1 MLWWFEREGRQTR
14 IEVLNLANGHYELRV
29 VDGDGV
35 ESVEHFVDAAELAKR
50 QQEIQDRLISQGW
63 EGPSSWII

>member
-1 MLWWFEREGRQTR
+1 MLWWFEREGHKAR
-14 IEVLNLANGHYELRV
+14 IEVLNLATGEYELRV

-35 ESVEHFVDAAELAKR
+35 EHVEHFVEAADLAKR

-63 EGPSSWII
+63 NGPSSWIA